1 MTQEQ
6 DEFTEIRNAFL
17 EEAEQLL
24 AQAEQGF
31 MDLEKR
37 PEDVTILDSLFRL
50 AHNLKGSGSAVG
62 FMELGAFTHKLES
75 LLLKLK
81 EKVVPATPPVVD
93 LLLRCNDQLKAFLD
107 ALKADHGAK
116 VDSQALISEIEDTLA
131 GKVPAVEASSAVL
144 QTAAESSTTTPSIT
158 TPSLAGVEKHESE
171 EPLAADLMA
180 QAMAESV
187 VALAPSTVE
196 AGGGAPSLPSA
207 HSSGE
212 SPAPVANVGAGV
224 PQEGVP
230 APQSRASTPVD
241 ENVRVAASKISQ
253 LLNFVGEMVILQSVL
268 QEQVKMPTAPKEGAV
283 SSDGG
288 SSNGNGASAAAL
300 LVTAHQMEKITK
312 EIQALAMSM
321 RMVPLKPLFQ
331 KLSRIVRDTA
341 KGLDKTIQLETNGEE
356 TELDRT
362 VLEQLGDPLVHMV
375 RNAVDHGV
383 ESPAE
388 RIAAGKPATGQIKIK
403 AYHKVG
409 QIVIE
414 VEDDGKGLDPQKLIQ
429 SAIKKGLLPKGK
441 TLPDHEAF
449 RLIFAPGFSTKEVVT
464 SVSGRGVGMD
474 VVRTNIEALKGAVHI
489 DSTLGKGTRFQV
501 VLPLTLAIIDSMV
514 VRVGSERFVLPLH
527 QIFETFHTRDVPR
540 QALPSGEVAVLL
552 RRENLPCYELRRL
565 LGRPAPKLSSDD
577 SKPGSKGEAQEDRVN
592 LVIRTQQFTGAVE
605 VDEILSQQ
613 QAVIKPLGPELGRLR
628 GIKGSAILG
637 DGCPSLIL
645 EIPELFE
652 QFQKRRAA

>member
-37 PEDVTILDSLFRL
+37 PDDVTILDSLFRL

-81 EKVVPATPPVVD
+81 EKVVPATPSVVD

-107 ALKADHGAK
+107 ALKADHCAK

-131 GKVPAVEASSAVL
+131 GRVPVGEVASVNASAQAEISIVAPTAAAVESQDRDQSPPSDLRVQAAADTPVASS
-144 QTAAESSTTTPSIT
+144 TSAAEAAISAFPPS
-158 TPSLAGVEKHESE
+158 
-171 EPLAADLMA
+171 
-180 QAMAESV
+180 
-187 VALAPSTVE
+187 APSTGEPPASVTTH
-196 AGGGAPSLPSA
+196 GVGAPTEGP
-207 HSSGE
+207 
-212 SPAPVANVGAGV
+212 PATQG
-224 PQEGVP
+224 
-230 APQSRASTPVD
+230 RAATPVD

-268 QEQVKMPTAPKEGAV
+268 QEQVKMPAAPKEGSV
-283 SSDGG
+283 SGEGG
-288 SSNGNGASAAAL
+288 ASNGSGASAAAL

-341 KGLDKTIQLETNGEE
+341 KGLDKTIQLETSGEE

-388 RIAAGKPATGQIKIK
+388 RVAAGKSATGQIKIK

-441 TLPDHEAF
+441 TLPDHEAY

-489 DSTLGKGTRFQV
+489 ESTLGKGTRFQV

-565 LGRPAPKLSSDD
+565 LGRPAPKVSSDD
-577 SKPGSKGEAQEDRVN
+577 SRLGSKGESQEDRVN

-652 QFQKRRAA
+652 QFQRRRAA